1 MNLCVHKAQ
10 CYGVVFHVEDVG
22 REVVFLLFGI
32 ELFLRSPCCA
42 NGAESFASLFT
53 NYLC

>member
-1 MNLCVHKAQ
+1 MNLYLHKAQ
-10 CYGVVFHVEDVG
+10 CYGVVFHVEGVG

-32 ELFLRSPCCA
+32 DLFRRSSRCA